1 MLIFLH
7 CLALLSLAMA
17 QRDCSRGACYPATGD
32 LLVGRI
38 SSLKASSTCGLT
50 GPEVLCSA
58 LGQRQIK
65 CCTCDSRQPKS
76 QMAHRIEN
84 VAPQEGPYR
93 WWQAQKGVENVTVQ
107 LDLDRKFQLG
117 DIVLDFKGPR
127 PEAFVIERSTDYGK
141 TWQPYLY
148 LATDCHSSFPGI
160 STKAP
165 SNLQESYCH
174 SLPPIDYYKNVDQKL
189 QFNPLNTYQRV
200 NSPQSYKIDNVA
212 DFTNLRMK
220 FTKLAQPRQSENGR
234 GPHAF
239 YGLKEMRIQGSCFC
253 HGHASQCVPSDG
265 TNELSR
271 AEVYSTCVCQH
282 NTAGPNCERCADF
295 YNDHP
300 WRPADE
306 SNTNQ
311 CQRCDCNNHS
321 ERCHFDPAVFEASG
335 MVSGGVC
342 DNCQH
347 YTTGRKCEKCRQFY
361 YRNPLRHITHP
372 EACLRCNC
380 STNGAEQQGLCNAES
395 GYCMCKANVEGPGCD
410 RCKLGFYGLS
420 ASDPK
425 GCKKC
430 SCSLIGSQR
439 DRSCD
444 PLSGQCFCLPNVIGQ
459 NCDLCATNYWNFL
472 SGRGCE
478 PCNCDPR
485 NSLNQQCNQLTG
497 QCQCRPGFGGR
508 TCSGCADGTY
518 GNLQLQCRPCN
529 CDSTGTLPGIC
540 DKTTGA
546 CLCRPG
552 VIGPRC
558 DQCQRGTC
566 NRYPDCQQCHPCF
579 QDLDSKLQGYATLQ
593 SGLSRKINIQVGGGD
608 GQVWDPRIT
617 GLDMNLKRIREGI
630 LYPKTTD
637 SEINNARF
645 SLQANRD
652 SASRIGSNQPTIV
665 DQSTSLTGDLDD
677 LNSRLNSLRGIYI
690 TRWDFFQKF
699 YSNIDG
705 SLSTIRSAYDQSG
718 DAMKKVANAEEIVKR
733 SLIIQKRAEDMEG
746 KDQEKNRQDLEHLSR
761 QVQNQPDLT
770 PTAGKVCGS
779 YRTEPCTP
787 EQCDGA
793 LCPGPNAVPC
803 STTVDCRGALPLGKK
818 AESMADTTKAKL
830 NDLNAQIRQATRKI
844 QDTVNE
850 ANGMKQTFDQLA
862 NQVSTTRPK
871 LEKEIQNTRQ
881 FIKQVREFLSAPDM
895 DPAVIQLVSEQVLNM
910 KLPGSIGEIRDKV
923 DQIKAIAGSLPDI
936 SRLMETTRSEIGKAK
951 ELLQEAERA
960 RDQAITFEEKVDGVV
975 DDLGSAQ
982 TSLDEARDKIR
993 DLLNNVKDVDNKILQ
1008 IQDELRPA
1016 ERTITDMDIQM
1027 QNMKPPM
1034 DNLRSLINGNDY
1046 MANQAQGL
1054 AGQAFTEAEARS
1066 QEFDIL
1072 QQQYDKLKQK
1082 MKEKQSGQAEGGN
1095 AGEPGQRMVALRD
1108 NVEGL
1113 MQETSFIM
1121 NEIQDTE
1128 DSLYDGVDELDQK
1141 SLTLLG
1147 LDQKVKDIRDYILD
1161 KVRFHSQCM

>member
-1 MLIFLH
+1 MIPFFT
-7 CLALLSLAMA
+7 LLSLAMA
-17 QRDCSRGACYPATGD
+17 QRDCSRGACYPPTGD

-50 GPEVLCSA
+50 SPEVLCSA

-65 CCTCDSRQPKS
+65 CCTCDSRQPKN
-76 QMAHRIEN
+76 QNAHRIEN

-117 DIVLDFKGPR
+117 DMVLDFKGPR

-148 LATDCHSSFPGI
+148 LATDCRSSFPGI

-165 SNLQESYCH
+165 NNLQDTYCH
-174 SLPPIDYYKNVDQKL
+174 SLPPIDYYKNVDQK
-189 QFNPLNTYQRV
+189 
-200 NSPQSYKIDNVA
+200 SD
-212 DFTNLRMK
+212 
-220 FTKLAQPRQSENGR
+220 NGR

-253 HGHASQCVPSDG
+253 HGHASQCVPSSG

-271 AEVYSTCVCQH
+271 AEVITSVEVYSTCVCQH

-342 DNCQH
+342 DDCQH
-347 YTTGRKCEKCRQFY
+347 YTTGRKCEKCRPFY

-380 STNGAEQQGLCNAES
+380 STNGAEQRGLCDAES
-395 GYCMCKANVEGPGCD
+395 GYCVCKANVEGPGCD
-410 RCKLGFYGLS
+410 RCKFGFYGLS
-420 ASDPK
+420 ASDPQ

-439 DRSCD
+439 ERSCD

-459 NCDLCATNYWNFL
+459 KCDLCATNYWNFL

-518 GNLQLQCRPCN
+518 GNLQLQCRSCN

-593 SGLSRKINIQVGGGD
+593 SGLSRKVDIQVGGGD

-617 GLDMNLKRIREGI
+617 GLDMNLKRIRESI
-630 LYPKTTD
+630 LYP
-637 SEINNARF
+637 SVY
-645 SLQANRD
+645 QAVCP
-652 SASRIGSNQPTIV
+652 IKPK
-665 DQSTSLTGDLDD
+665 SLTLLVRFNNLIIYKVHLTRVRESPDFKLKIY
-677 LNSRLNSLRGIYI
+677 LN
-690 TRWDFFQKF
+690 
-699 YSNIDG
+699 YSDIFGFVLCVLVTSNKCSPSSSG

-718 DAMKKVANAEEIVKR
+718 DALKKVANAEEIVKR

-746 KDQEKNRQDLEHLSR
+746 KDQEKNRQDLEHLSS

-818 AESMADTTKAKL
+818 AESIADTTKAKL
-830 NDLNAQIRQATRKI
+830 NDLNAQIRQATRKVCY
-844 QDTVNE
+844 TNSS
-850 ANGMKQTFDQLA
+850 NGMKQTFDQLA

-895 DPAVIQLVSEQVLNM
+895 DPAVIQTVSEQVLNM

-951 ELLQEAERA
+951 QLLQEAER
-960 RDQAITFEEKVDGVV
+960 T
-975 DDLGSAQ
+975 
-982 TSLDEARDKIR
+982 
-993 DLLNNVKDVDNKILQ
+993 
-1008 IQDELRPA
+1008 RPA

-1034 DNLRSLINGNDY
+1034 DNLRKLINGNGY

-1054 AGQAFTEAEARS
+1054 ADQALTEAGARS
-1066 QEFDIL
+1066 Q
-1072 QQQYDKLKQK
+1072 
-1082 MKEKQSGQAEGGN
+1082 
-1095 AGEPGQRMVALRD
+1095 
-1108 NVEGL
+1108 
-1113 MQETSFIM
+1113 
-1121 NEIQDTE
+1121 
-1128 DSLYDGVDELDQK
+1128 
-1141 SLTLLG
+1141 
-1147 LDQKVKDIRDYILD
+1147 
-1161 KVRFHSQCM
+1161 VRGIGK